1 MKRVIS
7 LVLALM
13 LVLSLACTAFAAV
26 SPHNCNEHL
35 NGDCVC
41 DKCGAIVHLVDANC
55 KCYVCGQTVHAYGN
69 DGKCAACGA
78 VRPVYALIVDGNP
91 KTGDI
96 IMTWVAVM
104 GLAAAALFVVTKS
117 YRKAR

>member
-13 LVLSLACTAFAAV
+13 LVLSLACTAFAAT
-26 SPHNCNEHL
+26 SSIDCSGKHNF
-35 NGDCVC
+35 NGDSTC
-41 DKCGAIVHLVDANC
+41 DDCGFTCGTHEYVNGAC
-55 KCYVCGQTVHAYGN
+55 TVCGKEQPTNIIYN
-69 DGKCAACGA
+69 
-78 VRPVYALIVDGNP
+78 LIVDGNP

-104 GLAAAALFVVTKS
+104 GMAAAALFVVTKS